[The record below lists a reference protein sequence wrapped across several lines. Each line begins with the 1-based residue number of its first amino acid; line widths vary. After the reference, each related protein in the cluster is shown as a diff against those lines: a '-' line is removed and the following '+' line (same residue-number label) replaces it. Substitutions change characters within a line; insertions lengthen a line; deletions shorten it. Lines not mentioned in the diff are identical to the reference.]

1 MCTRVQ
7 VLWFSHNKIIAIA
20 VFTEFIFGTF
30 YLCICMLSKGDKYI
44 FICENKYVCKCIE
57 LVAYRGEVIIRFCTW
72 QDGAFRV
79 WSHDGRIRRRDDYSL
94 ESGER
99 CQTAGATSASWAQV
113 IFIVKKTVGGTT
125 WGRPCIGGSWRLGAR
140 WRSAAGNLLARCLVV
155 WLFVSSCLLQ
165 LQSTVS
171 LVYIYCFGCS
181 KRTFLRFLC
190 VSSGLLFLVLS
201 GLYLWTLHRKR
212 FVLFFSNKGG

>member
-125 WGRPCIGGSWRLGAR
+125 WGRPCIGGSWRLGAS
-140 WRSAAGNLLARCLVV
+140 WRSAAGNLLVGCLVV

-171 LVYIYCFGCS
+171 LV
-181 KRTFLRFLC
+181 
-190 VSSGLLFLVLS
+190 
-201 GLYLWTLHRKR
+201 
-212 FVLFFSNKGG
+212 